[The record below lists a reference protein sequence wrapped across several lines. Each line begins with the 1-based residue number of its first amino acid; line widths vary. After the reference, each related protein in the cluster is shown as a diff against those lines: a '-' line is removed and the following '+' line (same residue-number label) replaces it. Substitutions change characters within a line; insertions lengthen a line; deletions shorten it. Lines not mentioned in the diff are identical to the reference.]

1 MVQRGRRWVYLC
13 KRLLHSIIVLLGV
26 SLLSFVLLE
35 MVPGDYFDEM
45 RLNPQISSE
54 TMEALRSHH
63 GLDRPFLVRYV
74 DWLGSVARGN
84 WGFSFAYG
92 TPVAPLLWSR
102 AQNTLI
108 LGTAALLIAWSIA
121 IPAGVLWAT
130 SREGAWDHLWAAGTA
145 TLLSF
150 PEVLW
155 ALIFLLFA
163 AETGLLP
170 LGGMRTLGASE
181 LTFDRR
187 MVDLAQHMVLPVLA
201 LVLPRLG
208 VLVRHVRASVAE
220 IRDLPFIQAARAMGA
235 SKPRLI
241 LRHILPPAA
250 NPLITLFGLS
260 IASLLSGS
268 LIVEVVMGWPGLG
281 PLLLEAIL
289 ARDVYVVIGG
299 VMCSAVLLVVGTAIS
314 DLLLSYNDPRI
325 AWD

>member
-1 MVQRGRRWVYLC
+1 
-13 KRLLHSIIVLLGV
+13 
-26 SLLSFVLLE
+26 

-54 TMEALRSHH
+54 TMDALRSQY
-63 GLDRPFLVRYV
+63 GLDRPFVVRYV
-74 DWLGSVARGN
+74 EWLGSVVRGN

-108 LGTAALLIAWSIA
+108 LGSAALLIAWAIA
-121 IPAGVLWAT
+121 IPAGVFWAT
-130 SREGAWDHLWAAGTA
+130 TRKRTWDPIWAAGTA
-145 TLLSF
+145 MLLSF

-170 LGGMRTLGASE
+170 LGGMWTLGASE
-181 LTFDRR
+181 QAIDRR
-187 MVDLAQHMVLPVLA
+187 MGDLAQHMVLPVLA

-208 VLVRHVRASVAE
+208 VLVRHVRAAVAE
-220 IRDLPFIQAARAMGA
+220 IRGLPFVQAARAMGTPK
-235 SKPRLI
+235 SRLI
-241 LRHILPPAA
+241 VRHILPPAA